1 MGDSSGSMMYLFGI
15 VIVIYIV
22 GMGIYVGVQKIKKIR
37 EAKRSAERF
46 GGEDK

>member
-1 MGDSSGSMMYLFGI
+1 MFYLFGI

-22 GMGIYVGVQKIKKIR
+22 GMSIYSIVQKIKKAR
-37 EAKRSAERF
+37 EAKRSRERF

>member
-22 GMGIYVGVQKIKKIR
+22 GMGIYTCVQKLRKR
-37 EAKRSAERF
+37 QEEKRSQERF
-46 GGEDK
+46 GGEGK